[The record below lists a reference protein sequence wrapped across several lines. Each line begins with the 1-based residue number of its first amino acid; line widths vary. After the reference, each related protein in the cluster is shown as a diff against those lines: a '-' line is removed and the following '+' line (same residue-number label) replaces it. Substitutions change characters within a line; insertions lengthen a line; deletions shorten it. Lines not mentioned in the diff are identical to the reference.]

1 MKFDESGNEAG
12 FEVLFYKNP
21 QPMWIFD
28 VHTLHILEVNDA
40 AITRYGY
47 SREEFLTKSISD
59 LRPPQ
64 DGEVLSKILHEIR
77 STATNYRSFRHM
89 TKNGRILNAE
99 IISYSINYKGIQA
112 RIVYARNVDEKTEL
126 AGKLKLTQRRLLQIL
141 ETTIIGFLHIDFN
154 WKIAYWNHAAEDL
167 LGYQRDEVLG
177 RNLWRMLPEILHSD
191 FHKYLQQTMTSRK
204 NIDFE
209 DYFWPTQKWLACNA
223 YVTEEGIILHFRD
236 ITKKR
241 LVQDA
246 LLEKIDQLKEVSF
259 LNSHALRK
267 PIASLLGLT
276 QLVSGDMINPVEFKQ
291 IASLIN
297 ECSVDLD
304 NIVKEINR
312 RMGDNEYLQSLDII
326 AEVFSFNNMLRNV
339 IEAVQPMYKH
349 TPINLK
355 QVVDIDFYG
364 LKQSIELALTY
375 VIDNAVKFSLPGS
388 AINIKTEIVNH
399 NLVLSVEDS
408 GIGMTEEKLQ
418 DLFISINRRKH
429 VSLNSGLPKVNE
441 VCRRHHG
448 SIWIESTPGQGTVF
462 YMRFPLSNIG
472 AYITSG
478 KTNFSVFSEPGCKI
492 TYVKDGDY
500 LRLDWMGFQN
510 FYTVRDGCM
519 ALLNQIKLHNCTRV
533 LNNNSSVTGGWMDAC
548 DWLVEELFPQA
559 ELSGITHLAWVY
571 SPSTFSRLSAN
582 HTVIN
587 LKTNIHIHAFN
598 DAESAR
604 LWLLSPK
611 S

>member
-1 MKFDESGNEAG
+1 MNFIEFGNEAG

-28 VHTLHILEVNDA
+28 VYTLHVLEVNEA
-40 AITRYGY
+40 AIARYGY
-47 SREEFLTKSISD
+47 SREEFLTKTISD

-64 DGEVLSKILHEIR
+64 DSELLSKILHEIR
-77 STATNYRSFRHM
+77 STATNYRNFRHV

-99 IISYSINYKGIQA
+99 IISYSVNYKGAHA

-177 RNLWRMLPEILHSD
+177 RNLWRVLPEILHSD
-191 FHKYLQQTMTSRK
+191 FNKYLHQTMTSRK

-241 LVQDA
+241 LAQDA

-312 RMGDNEYLQSLDII
+312 RMGDNEYLQSLDIV
-326 AEVFSFNNMLRNV
+326 AEVFSFSNMLRNV
-339 IEAVQPMYKH
+339 IKTVQPLYKP
-349 TPINLK
+349 TSINLA
-355 QVVDIDFYG
+355 QFVDIDFYG

-375 VIDNAVKFSLPGS
+375 VIDNAVKFSSTGS

-408 GIGMTEEKLQ
+408 GIGMSEQQLQ
-418 DLFISINRRKH
+418 NLFININRRKH

-448 SIWIESTPGQGTVF
+448 SVWIESSPGQGTVF
-462 YMRFPLSNIG
+462 YMRFPLSNIA

-478 KTNFSVFSEPGCKI
+478 KSNFSVFKEPGCNI
-492 TYVKDGDY
+492 TYVKDDNY
-500 LRLDWMGFQN
+500 LKLDWIGFQN
-510 FYTVRDGCM
+510 FYTVRDGCI
-519 ALLNQIKLHNCTRV
+519 ALLNQIKLHNCARV
-533 LNNNSSVTGGWMDAC
+533 LNDNSSVTGGWMDAC

-559 ELSGITHLAWVY
+559 ELFGVTHVAWVY
-571 SPSTFSRLSAN
+571 SLSTFSRLSAN
-582 HTVIN
+582 YTVKH
-587 LKTNIHIHAFN
+587 LKTSINIQSFY

-604 LWLLSPK
+604 QWLINLK
-611 S
+611 N